1 MITGKARIAGVV
13 GWPVDHSRS
22 PQLHNFW
29 LDRYGIDGA
38 YVPLAVTPENLSAA
52 LGALPALK
60 FAGVNV
66 TVPHKEAALALVDA
80 VDDNAR
86 RIGAVNTIVVDEAG
100 RLIGSNTDGFGF
112 MENLRAGAPQWS
124 AAGGPAVVLGAG
136 GAARSV
142 AAALH
147 DAGVPEIRI
156 VNRTAERA
164 ERLVADL
171 GAGLNAVPWRD
182 REAALDGAALL
193 INTTILGMEGGPP
206 LELALDALPGHA
218 VVSDIVYT
226 PLQTDLLQSAQARG
240 LTAVDGIGMLLHQAR
255 PGFAAWFGRDPEV
268 DDALRAHV
276 LAGAA

>member
-1 MITGKARIAGVV
+1 MITGKARIAGVM

-38 YVPLAVTPENLSAA
+38 YVPLAVAPENLSTA
-52 LGALPALK
+52 LGALPALN

-80 VDDNAR
+80 ADDNAR
-86 RIGAVNTIVVDEAG
+86 RIGAVNTIVIDQAG
-100 RLIGSNTDGFGF
+100 RLTGSNTDGFGF

-124 AAGGPAVVLGAG
+124 AADGPAVVLGAG

-142 AAALH
+142 AAALQQ
-147 DAGVPEIRI
+147 AGAPEIRI
-156 VNRTAERA
+156 LNRTAERA
-164 ERLVADL
+164 ERLAADF
-171 GAGLNAVPWRD
+171 GAPLSAAVWSD

-193 INTTILGMEGGPP
+193 INTTILGMAGAPP

-218 VVSDIVYT
+218 IVSDIVYT
-226 PLQTDLLQSAQARG
+226 PLRTPLLESAQARG
-240 LTAVDGIGMLLHQAR
+240 LRAVDGIGMLLHQAR
-255 PGFAAWFGRDPEV
+255 PSFAAWFGRDPEV
-268 DDALRAHV
+268 DDALRTHV